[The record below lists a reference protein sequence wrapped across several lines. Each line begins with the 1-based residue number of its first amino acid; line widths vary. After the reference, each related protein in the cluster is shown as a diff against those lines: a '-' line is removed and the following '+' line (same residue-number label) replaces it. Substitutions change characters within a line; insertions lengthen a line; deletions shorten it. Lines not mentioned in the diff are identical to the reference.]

1 MPKRKKVVME
11 VPAALEETVRRLVK
25 LEERNARMARGEESV
40 DWRSISGEL
49 EEAMRE
55 GEARV
60 TRGLLQSYDE
70 RAKIITVEGRK
81 YRRVGRH
88 EGTYYAKAGR

>member
-25 LEERNARMARGEESV
+25 LEERNGRMARGEEPV

-55 GEARV
+55 V
-60 TRGLLQSYDE
+60 
-70 RAKIITVEGRK
+70 
-81 YRRVGRH
+81 RVGSVR
-88 EGTYYAKAGR
+88 GASV